1 VSESTGN
8 SPAAGPQDPA
18 ALKQLMETPSAGGPT
33 WRSAL
38 AYLAGDR
45 RSTLGLAALAAVVVG
60 IGASLYHIYVPIV
73 GAYDTF
79 FLRPMHVLL
88 LGTLAFV
95 CFDIRGKRRDFT
107 RFSWAMLVDFALLVL
122 FVLSLVHILVGP
134 AAFENRFAM
143 GNADSL
149 DTFYG
154 AALTLLVIELSRR
167 CIGLPIAVFVAV
179 MLAYAFWGQNLFAFL
194 KHRPLAVDDIFQYLY
209 MTTFGIFGVPVAV
222 MANYVFLFIIFGA
235 FVERSRGGLLIQ
247 RLGLKV
253 AGRSPGGPAKV
264 AVLTSAMFGTL
275 SGSALANVMATGS
288 FTIPLMKRVGFKP
301 HNAGAIEAAASSGG
315 QIMPPIM
322 GAVAFVMSDI
332 TGISYSRIIV
342 AAALPAILYYLSLFM
357 TIDITARREGMA
369 GMSDELMPKK
379 GEVLA
384 LAHLFVPIAVL
395 VGALSIGYSPMYAA
409 IGSIATTLVV
419 AGLRR
424 ATRMNLKTILEGLNE
439 AAQTTIV
446 ATVACAAAGLVVGI
460 INQTGLGL
468 RLSSQLINLSH
479 GYVFA
484 ALLLVMATCVILGMG
499 MPTVAAYVITVAIG
513 APVLE
518 QLGVPE
524 AAAHLFIL
532 YYAVLSLI
540 TPPVMVASFGAAAL
554 AQAEIMKTGFAAVR
568 FAALAFIMPFIFV
581 YNPTLLIITAPF
593 HPLMFVW
600 MAATAMCGVVVFV
613 MAVNGYP
620 ARTLVER
627 ALLLA
632 ASYGLINPVLW
643 MDAAGLAI
651 AAIVLGLR
659 YTAARR
665 SESNAGRMHATGRV
679 APFLERHIE

>member
-1 VSESTGN
+1 MSESTGN
-8 SPAAGPQDPA
+8 TLAAAPQDSA

-38 AYLAGDR
+38 AYLGGDR
-45 RSTLGLAALAAVVVG
+45 RSPLGLVALAAVVVG

-88 LGTLAFV
+88 LGSLGFV
-95 CFDIRGKRRDFT
+95 CFDISGKRRDFS
-107 RFSWAMLVDFALLVL
+107 RFSWTVLVDFVLLVL
-122 FVLSLVHILVGP
+122 FALSLVHILVGP

-143 GNADSL
+143 GNAGSL
-149 DTFYG
+149 DTFY
-154 AALTLLVIELSRR
+154 AVVLTLLVLELSRR
-167 CIGLPIAVFVAV
+167 CIGMPIAVFVAV
-179 MLAYAFWGQNLFAFL
+179 MLAYAFWGQHLFAFL
-194 KHRPLAVDDIFQYLY
+194 KHRPVAADDIFQYLY

-332 TGISYSRIIV
+332 TGIAYSRIIV
-342 AAALPAILYYLSLFM
+342 AAALPAILYYLSLFV
-357 TIDITARREGMA
+357 TIDMTARREGMS

-384 LAHLFVPIAVL
+384 LAHLFIPIAVL
-395 VGALSIGYSPMYAA
+395 VGALLIGYSPMYAA
-409 IGSIATTLVV
+409 VASIATTLVV
-419 AGLRR
+419 AAFRR
-424 ATRMNLKTILEGLNE
+424 ATRMSLKTILEGLNE

-460 INQTGLGL
+460 INLTGLGL
-468 RLSSQLINLSH
+468 RLSSQLINLSE
-479 GYVFA
+479 GYVFV
-484 ALLLVMATCVILGMG
+484 ALLLVMVTCVILGMG

-518 QLGVPE
+518 QLGVPL

-581 YNPTLLIITAPF
+581 YNPALLIITGPF
-593 HPLMFVW
+593 HPLLFVW
-600 MAATAMCGVVVFV
+600 MSVTAVCGVVVFA

-620 ARTLVER
+620 ARKLVER
-627 ALLLA
+627 ALLLV
-632 ASYGLINPVLW
+632 ASYGLINPEPW
-643 MDAAGLAI
+643 QDALGLAI
-651 AAIVLGLR
+651 AAAVLGLR
-659 YTAARR
+659 YVAARR
-665 SESNAGRMHATGRV
+665 RV
-679 APFLERHIE
+679 PA